1 MVKCSQ
7 KYVANLTS
15 ATSNQLIGYE
25 IGGAVAGPTVVVAG
39 FRQASEPSFDRIAN
53 IPSISRLKGRLLLV
67 CLESL
72 DLTGIQELTELNLG
86 FVDEILFLQAKPEEK
101 SFQPEN
107 VDLHF
112 WKILRLCTDLGM
124 ISGRG
129 IKKLAIA

>member
-1 MVKCSQ
+1 MAIASQ
-7 KYVANLTS
+7 KFVSNLTS

-25 IGGAVAGPTVVVAG
+25 IGGAVPGPTVVVAG
-39 FRQASEPSFDRIAN
+39 FRQASEPSFDKIAL
-53 IPSISRLKGRLLLV
+53 IPSIARLKWRLLLV

-72 DLTGIQELTELNLG
+72 DLTGIQELTELDLG
-86 FVDEILFLQAKPEEK
+86 FVDEILFLQAKPDEQKYE
-101 SFQPEN
+101 PEN